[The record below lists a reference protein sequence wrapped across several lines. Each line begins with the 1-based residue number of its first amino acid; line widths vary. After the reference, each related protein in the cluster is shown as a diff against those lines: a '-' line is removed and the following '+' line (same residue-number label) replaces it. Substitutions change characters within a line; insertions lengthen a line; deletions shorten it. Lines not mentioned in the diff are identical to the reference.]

1 MNMTRWTLKRL
12 AAMTLTILAAVA
24 QAHADPAELVTGRDP
39 SGVVDIRELGA
50 VGDGKTSCTAALQQ
64 AIDQCAAQG
73 GGTVRLPAGIWLTG
87 TVYLESHLTLV
98 LDKDCTLLGSRQH
111 EDYAR
116 PRARLGPDAQQA
128 PFRYPAI
135 LAGTD
140 LQNVAIRGEGTI
152 DGQGDAFR
160 DKSKMRPKNLYLQ
173 NCRHVTIEG
182 IRLRNAGSWMQHY
195 RHCDGLS
202 IRNIDVFNH
211 AAYNN
216 DGLNVD
222 SCRNVRIEDCRV
234 DSDDDGIVLKSLSS
248 DPCRG
253 VVVRNCT
260 ISSHCNAVKL
270 GTESGGGFQEIEVTG
285 CTVHSP
291 RNSQKIY
298 GAQRGLAGI
307 ALEIVDGGT
316 LDSVTVSDIRIDGVT
331 VPIFLRLGNRARSYG
346 AGMPKPGV
354 GKFQNVVL
362 RDIVAENASDIG
374 CSITGLPGHPIR
386 NVVLENIRLR
396 FDGGGTKD
404 QAAREIPERPESYPE
419 STMFGPLPAYGLYGR
434 HVEGLTFR
442 NVQLH
447 TRRPDLR
454 HAALADDVKGL
465 KIEALEAD
473 AVPGAAAVIRLVQVD
488 GAEIRRCKASATAD
502 PFLLLEG
509 DRTRQVVLEENDLGA
524 AAKPVEFSGGASAQA
539 VSSP

>member
-1 MNMTRWTLKRL
+1 M
-12 AAMTLTILAAVA
+12 LTIFLAVG
-24 QAHADPAELVTGRDP
+24 QAHADPAEVVTGKEP
-39 SGVVDIRELGA
+39 SVLVDIRELGA
-50 VGDGKTSCTAALQQ
+50 VGDGKTSCTAAIQK
-64 AIDQCAAQG
+64 AIDQCAARG
-73 GGTVRLPAGIWLTG
+73 GGIVRLPAGIWLTG
-87 TVYLESHLTLV
+87 TVYLESNLTLV
-98 LDKDCTLLGSRQH
+98 LDKDCTILGSRQH

-116 PRARLGPDAQQA
+116 PRTMSGLGAKPA
-128 PFRYPAI
+128 PFRYAAI

-140 LQNVAIRGEGTI
+140 LQNVTIRGEGTI
-152 DGQGDAFR
+152 NGQGDAFR
-160 DKSKMRPKNLYLQ
+160 DKSKTRPKNIYLQ
-173 NCRHVTIEG
+173 NCRNVTIEG

-211 AAYNN
+211 VAYNN

-248 DPCRG
+248 APCHG
-253 VVVRNCT
+253 VVIRNCT
-260 ISSHCNAVKL
+260 ISSHCNAIKL

-291 RNSQKIY
+291 RKSQKIY

-307 ALEIVDGGT
+307 ALEIVDGGK
-316 LDSVTVSDIRIDGVT
+316 LENVTVSDVRIDGVT

-346 AGMPKPGV
+346 SGMPKPGV
-354 GKFQNVVL
+354 GTFQNVVL
-362 RDIVAENASDIG
+362 RDIAAENASEVG

-386 NVVLENIRLR
+386 NVVLENVQIS
-396 FDGGGTKD
+396 FDGGGSKD

-419 STMFGPLPAYGLYGR
+419 STMFGTLPAYGLYCR
-434 HVEGLTFR
+434 HVEGLTLR

-454 HAALADDVKGL
+454 HAVLADDVKRL
-465 KIEALEAD
+465 KIETLEAD
-473 AVPGAAAVIRLVQVD
+473 GVPGAAAVIRLIHVD

-509 DRTRQVVLEENDLGA
+509 DRTRQVVLEENDLAA
-524 AAKPVEFSGGASAQA
+524 AAKQIEFSGGASAQA
-539 VSSP
+539 VASP